1 MINLSEEREF
11 YVEMTRE
18 SNFRFSVDF
27 GIDGMNPFY
36 MDEPEPVGNNTGPN
50 AGKMVGA
57 ALANCL
63 AASLMF
69 CLQKSRVDVQGM
81 KSTARGVLARNEK
94 GRWRIKE
101 VNVDLYPEVDTEKTK
116 QLEKCKEIFD
126 DFCIVSKSIEQ
137 GIPVN
142 VKVHSEKLD

>member
-1 MINLSEEREF
+1 MITMSGERGF

-18 SNFRFSVDF
+18 SGFRFSINF
-27 GIDGMNPFY
+27 GVDGMDPFY
-36 MDEPEPVGNNTGPN
+36 MDEPEPVGKNTGPN

-69 CLQKSRVDVQGM
+69 CLQKSRVEVQGM
-81 KSTARGVLARNEK
+81 KSTARGVLVRNDK
-94 GRWRIKE
+94 GRGRIKE
-101 VNVDLYPEVDTEKTK
+101 VNVDLYPEVEPGKTK
-116 QLEKCKEIFD
+116 QLERCKEIFD

-137 GIPVN
+137 GLPVN
-142 VKVHSEKLD
+142 VKVHG